1 MLTFKPFIKIYISL
15 LGFFIIL
22 LVGTAGFMLIEH
34 YNMLDALYM
43 TVITLATVGYME
55 VHPLSDAGKVFT
67 IFLILANIGT
77 FTYFITLLSTYFLDG
92 EFTRTYKLFKMKDTI
107 HHLEGHV
114 IICGFGRTG
123 KEAALS
129 FQGTTTPVVVI
140 EKEESHHAGEQL
152 HIKYLLHGDATHD
165 ETLQEAGIDKAAAL
179 IAALPDDADNLFVV
193 LTARELNK
201 KIKIISRAAYDTS
214 VKKLK
219 TAGANNVIM
228 PDKIGGA
235 HMANLVMNPDIK
247 EFMDKMSTNNSD
259 KFRIAEL
266 ESHRTITLADL
277 NCWHTTGATLL
288 GIRTPDGDFQMN
300 PPSKTILYNGNKLIV
315 MGSADQINRLKS
327 LLV

>member
-34 YNMLDALYM
+34 YNALDALYM

-55 VHPLSDAGKVFT
+55 VHPLSDSGKIFT

-92 EFTRTYKLFKMKDTI
+92 EFTRTYKLFKMKDNI
-107 HHLEGHV
+107 QHLEGHV

-129 FQGTTTPVVVI
+129 FKGSAIPVVVI
-140 EKEESHHAGEQL
+140 EKEEGRHADEL
-152 HIKYLLHGDATHD
+152 YHMKYMLHGDATRD
-165 ETLQEAGIDKAAAL
+165 ETLLEAGIDKAAAL

-247 EFMDKMSTNNSD
+247 EFMDKMSTYNSE
-259 KFRIAEL
+259 KFRVAEL
-266 ESHRTITLADL
+266 ESNRTITLADL
-277 NCWHTTGATLL
+277 NCWHSTGATLL

-300 PPSKTILYNGNKLIV
+300 PPSKAIIYTGNKLIV
-315 MGSADQINRLKS
+315 MGSSHQINLLKS
-327 LLV
+327 LIA